1 MVRSNASQKDIEFPI
16 LNLGATSHNQFYIF
30 LRRVRLYFQSSGFF
44 EAISLKHKSNDKFWL
59 VTNNHPIKMNFESF
73 EMKWPII
80 SRMVNKLSKRA
91 NHNRDQTNHYSDWL
105 SDAREQSK
113 LIGQDMC
120 IILIHSRMR
129 KSQRHTYHDLYKDV
143 RVSKRNKNV
152 ESPRC
157 PLAAFYIFLR
167 RVRLYINYE
176 LNMLTHWSFLWPEL
190 KITG

>member
-1 MVRSNASQKDIEFPI
+1 
-16 LNLGATSHNQFYIF
+16 
-30 LRRVRLYFQSSGFF
+30 
-44 EAISLKHKSNDKFWL
+44 
-59 VTNNHPIKMNFESF
+59 
-73 EMKWPII
+73 
-80 SRMVNKLSKRA
+80 MVNKLKRA
-91 NHNRDQTNHYSDWL
+91 NHNRDQTNHNSDWL

-113 LIGQDMC
+113 LIGQDMF

-176 LNMLTHWSFLWPEL
+176 LNMLTH
-190 KITG
+190 